1 MSKTNSRNMSHSPE
15 VKSSPRAARPAKL
28 SGAKAGGRPQLHCV
42 ASPRTRGPQRRKD
55 QEKRAGNSFLLGMVT
70 ASRTQST
77 CHDFPDG
84 KVLEASSLK
93 CSPELTSTCQQAVFL
108 LEPLEVS
115 ISGSVPASRGCLPS
129 SAQRPLHLH
138 TFQDFST
145 RTRSQVSSESARDL
159 QDGGGVRRG
168 DHLPAHKY
176 IRITSTWGTTPA
188 EHLLNAGRRPQTF
201 QKARNSP
208 RTR

>member
-145 RTRSQVSSESARDL
+145 RTRSQVSS
-159 QDGGGVRRG
+159 G
-168 DHLPAHKY
+168 K
-176 IRITSTWGTTPA
+176 
-188 EHLLNAGRRPQTF
+188 PQRYCGF
-201 QKARNSP
+201 GSGPQQ
-208 RTR
+208 